1 MYIRFKIPI
10 KINIISKTKD
20 IGTKINFQHD
30 EYSCEMILEHDE
42 VTSYLPGNKVKK
54 YSIKCHSMNI
64 IVKDNI
70 REVLNKFIDEDRKV
84 KLFKKLCSI
93 GNRCIRAI
101 RSFGNIFNIHELNM
115 DFGESL
121 IKYILSAF
129 QVEKSKNRLNWEPI
143 SGLDRNEELIHIFSF
158 TRTHSFY
165 YSIDYSELN
174 MDDNWFEVE
183 RAIIEDL
190 EIPPEREFT
199 INALEHIHKNN
210 MRLAVVEMAIGL
222 EITLSKFLNN
232 FFQSENISQSK
243 IKIFLK
249 NEVGLTSKVVV
260 LLDPII
266 REQFNFKKNDFD
278 KKKIIELINWRNMI
292 MHGDGKLPKGISK
305 TKIIENILVV
315 YRICVTLGI
324 LNKQLEILNLIKE
337 VLDKYNVSRPFIW
350 KGISNHEI
358 FIKLNISNI
367 GLKLSS
373 FNNEITLALK
383 LYSQIDSLFNIKKH
397 LNISYVVENKTKTP
411 IAIYKDGAFINLN
424 K

>member
-20 IGTKINFQHD
+20 IETKINFQHD

-42 VTSYLPGNKVKK
+42 VTSYLPGNKEKK
-54 YSIKCHSMNI
+54 FSIKCHSMNI

-70 REVLNKFIDEDRKV
+70 EEVLTKFIDEDRNRKI
-84 KLFKKLCSI
+84 FKKLCSF

-101 RSFGNIFNIHELNM
+101 RNFGNISNIHELNM
-115 DFGESL
+115 DFEESL
-121 IKYILSAF
+121 TKYILSAF
-129 QVEKSKNRLNWEPI
+129 RVEKSEDRLNWEPL
-143 SGLDRNEELIHIFSF
+143 SGLDRNEELIHSLAFI
-158 TRTHSFY
+158 RTHSFY
-165 YSIDYSELN
+165 YSIDYSKLN
-174 MDDNWFEVE
+174 MDDNWFEVK

-210 MRLAVVEMAIGL
+210 MRLAVVEMVIGL
-222 EITLSKFLNN
+222 EIILSKFLNN
-232 FFQSENISQSK
+232 FLQSEDISQSR

-266 REQFNFKKNDFD
+266 RERFNFKKDDFD
-278 KKKIIELINWRNMI
+278 KNKIIELIHWRNRI
-292 MHGDGKLPKGISK
+292 MHGDGKLPTSISK
-305 TKIIENILVV
+305 TKIIDNILGV
-315 YRICVTLGI
+315 YRMCLTLGI
-324 LNKQLEILNLIKE
+324 LNKQLEILILIKE
-337 VLDKYNVSRPFIW
+337 VLDKHNVSRPIIW

-358 FIKLNISNI
+358 WIRFNISNI
-367 GLKLSS
+367 GLKLNS

-383 LYSQIDSLFNIKKH
+383 LYSQIDSLFNIKKDLH
-397 LNISYVVENKTKTP
+397 ISYVVENKTKTP